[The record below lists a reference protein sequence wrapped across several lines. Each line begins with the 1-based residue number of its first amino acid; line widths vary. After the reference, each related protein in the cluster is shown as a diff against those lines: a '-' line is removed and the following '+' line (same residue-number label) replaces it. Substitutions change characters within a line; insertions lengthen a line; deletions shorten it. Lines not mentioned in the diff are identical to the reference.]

1 MIPSCPRQIPDHP
14 VDIVGAFRVQAG
26 SGLIQ
31 KQHLRPVKQGT
42 GQGKPLPHSGGI
54 GSQPSVFRLFQIQL
68 AQQGFRPALALA
80 GRKPKGRSI
89 KPQIFQ
95 AGEAVVHLR
104 MLCDNPG
111 QGVDL
116 LRPLGRI
123 NSQHLAASPAGE
135 SHAGQNLYSGCL
147 SRPIGAQEAKDLPRI
162 QPQGDA
168 FQRPLAT
175 GIGF

>member
-1 MIPSCPRQIPDHP
+1 
-14 VDIVGAFRVQAG
+14 
-26 SGLIQ
+26 
-31 KQHLRPVKQGT
+31 
-42 GQGKPLPHSGGI
+42 
-54 GSQPSVFRLFQIQL
+54 
-68 AQQGFRPALALA
+68 
-80 GRKPKGRSI
+80 
-89 KPQIFQ
+89 
-95 AGEAVVHLR
+95 

-175 GIGF
+175 GIVFESLSKRTASMSLFLQMFLQPPHQA